1 MKTKERRN
9 AIAVWLLGEK
19 KPISG
24 DMIAARYKVSRQTVV
39 KDISVLREMGY
50 EVLPTHSGYVLQKS
64 PLAER
69 VFELKHTTEQT
80 EDELSIIVSLGGTV
94 ADVFVYHKVY
104 GKLTA
109 PLGIY
114 AQAQIDDF
122 MRDVRDGKSR
132 ELMNITGGEHFHTV
146 RAETEEILDKIGAAL
161 DAKGYLVKK

>member
-50 EVLPTHSGYVLQKS
+50 EILPTHSGYVLQKS

-69 VFELKHTTEQT
+69 VFEVKHNTEET
-80 EDELSIIVSLGGTV
+80 AEELATIVALGGTV

-114 AQAQIDDF
+114 AQAQVDDF
-122 MRDVRDGKSR
+122 MRDVREGKSR
-132 ELMNITGGEHFHTV
+132 ELMSVTGGDHFHTV
-146 RAETEEILDKIGAAL
+146 RAETEDILDQVEAAL
-161 DAKGYLVKK
+161 KARGYLN

>member
-69 VFELKHTTEQT
+69 VFEVKHTAEQT
-80 EDELSIIVSLGGTV
+80 EEELSTIVSLGGTV
-94 ADVFVYHKVY
+94 ADVFVTHKVY
-104 GKLTA
+104 GKLSA

-114 AQAQIDDF
+114 SQAQIADF
-122 MRDVRDGKSR
+122 MSDVRQGKSS
-132 ELMNITGGEHFHTV
+132 ELMNITGGDHFHTV
-146 RAETEEILDKIGAAL
+146 RAENEELLDKIGAAL
-161 DAKGYLVKK
+161 AAKGYLVK

>member
-24 DMIAARYKVSRQTVV
+24 DAIAARYDVSRQTVV

-69 VFELKHTTEQT
+69 VFRVKHDTDAT
-80 EDELSIIVSLGGTV
+80 EDELALIVNMGGTV
-94 ADVFVYHKVY
+94 ADVYVFHKVY
-104 GKLTA
+104 GKLSA

-114 AQAQIDDF
+114 NKVQIDDF

-132 ELMNITGGEHFHTV
+132 ELMHITDGDHYHTV
-146 RAETEEILDKIGAAL
+146 RAESEEILDKIAEAL
-161 DAKGYLVKK
+161 ASRGYLVE

>member
-69 VFELKHTTEQT
+69 VFEVKHTAEQT
-80 EDELSIIVSLGGTV
+80 EDELSTIVALGGTV
-94 ADVFVYHKVY
+94 ADVFVSHKVY
-104 GKLTA
+104 GKLSA

-114 AQAQIDDF
+114 SQAQVQDF
-122 MRDVRDGKSR
+122 MSDVRQGKST
-132 ELMNITGGEHFHTV
+132 ELMNITGGDHFHTV
-146 RAETEEILDKIGAAL
+146 RAETEELLDKIAAAL
-161 DAKGYLVKK
+161 AQKGYLVK